1 MGKKKQQKQ
10 YRLNHKK
17 EDPNKEQMIDIM
29 KELAEMKHQTGNKHD
44 PKDKTN
50 IDIGQFK
57 KKIKKE
63 EKQQKYLLK
72 ASQKEEGEEEIEAE
86 EV

>member
-29 KELAEMKHQTGNKHD
+29 KELAEMKHQTATSTIPRTRPTSTLVSSRKRL
-44 PKDKTN
+44 
-50 IDIGQFK
+50 K
-57 KKIKKE
+57 KKKNNRSISWKPVKK
-63 EKQQKYLLK
+63 KKGRRK
-72 ASQKEEGEEEIEAE
+72 
-86 EV
+86 